1 LEFSF
6 DRSNDLQSRSNSAT
20 NSDSTQGQA
29 SAGDGIDTSQ
39 ISNERLR
46 KAIERNRARQAERMK
61 NQPQQAFAQP
71 QMQSQPPTQAQT
83 QPENQAQATFGSTE
97 NAQPSMFDRP
107 HRTTRVRVHERVHNS
122 NVEAANTSAIVT
134 RKSAA
139 RPDEADFTPIK
150 RAPRKVTSQI
160 SYSTSGSATRNKKA
174 KSMDPKLE
182 KYLIRGSWIFCSFL
196 VLRLFFASGGIM
208 DFYSQKSLY
217 QERLTELD
225 RIKKENMQIV
235 REIERMQTDA
245 AFQKKL
251 VRDNLGFIASDE
263 FLVLFPKEKL
273 VQ

>member
-1 LEFSF
+1 MEFSF

-61 NQPQQAFAQP
+61 NQPQQASVQP
-71 QMQSQPPTQAQT
+71 QVQTQT
-83 QPENQAQATFGSTE
+83 QPEPQAQATFSSTE

-107 HRTTRVRVHERVHNS
+107 HRTTRVRVHERVHNT
-122 NVEAANTSAIVT
+122 NVETANTSAIVT

-160 SYSTSGSATRNKKA
+160 SYSTSGTTTRSKKA

>member
-1 LEFSF
+1 M
-6 DRSNDLQSRSNSAT
+6 
-20 NSDSTQGQA
+20 
-29 SAGDGIDTSQ
+29 
-39 ISNERLR
+39 R
-46 KAIERNRARQAERMK
+46 KAIERNRARQAERMRS
-61 NQPQQAFAQP
+61 QPQQTSVQAQP
-71 QMQSQPPTQAQT
+71 QPQVQQSSNGA
-83 QPENQAQATFGSTE
+83 EAE
-97 NAQPSMFDRP
+97 QPSMFDRP
-107 HRTTRVRVHERVHNS
+107 QTTTRARVHERVHTA
-122 NVEAANTSAIVT
+122 NVDTATNGAIVT
-134 RKSAA
+134 RKNTA

-150 RAPRKVTSQI
+150 RSPRKVSSQI
-160 SYSTSGSATRNKKA
+160 SYSTTSSSTRSKKA
-174 KSMDPKLE
+174 KSIDPKIE
-182 KYLIRGSWIFCSFL
+182 KYIIRGSWIFCAFL
-196 VLRLFFASGGIM
+196 VLRLFFASGGIT

>member
-1 LEFSF
+1 MEFSF
-6 DRSNDLQSRSNSAT
+6 DRSNDLRSKSNS
-20 NSDSTQGQA
+20 STSTDTTSGQPTSEQAQSAA
-29 SAGDGIDTSQ
+29 SDGIDTSQ

-46 KAIERNRARQAERMK
+46 KAIERNRARQAERMRSQPQTSFQPQPQPQ
-61 NQPQQAFAQP
+61 QPQQATSAAE
-71 QMQSQPPTQAQT
+71 TEQA
-83 QPENQAQATFGSTE
+83 
-97 NAQPSMFDRP
+97 SMFDRP
-107 HRTTRVRVHERVHNS
+107 QTSTRVRVHERVHN
-122 NVEAANTSAIVT
+122 ANIDSSTGGAVVT
-134 RKSAA
+134 RKSTA

-150 RAPRKVTSQI
+150 RTPRKVTSQI
-160 SYSTSGSATRNKKA
+160 NYSTSATSSRTKKA
-174 KSMDPKLE
+174 KSIDPKLE
-182 KYLIRGSWIFCSFL
+182 KYLVRGSWVFCAFL